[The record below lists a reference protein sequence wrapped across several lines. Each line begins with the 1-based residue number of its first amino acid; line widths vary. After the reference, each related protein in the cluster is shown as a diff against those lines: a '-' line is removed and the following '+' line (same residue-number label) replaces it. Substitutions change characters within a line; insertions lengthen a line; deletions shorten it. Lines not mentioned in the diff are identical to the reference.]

1 MGSAKKEEGEGEEVG
16 GKREKKAFSC
26 GAEQSGAGGRVK
38 SHQDV
43 CNSVPPPDEAE
54 NGKEQ
59 GGREGGREGAR
70 ER

>member
-26 GAEQSGAGGRVK
+26 GAEQSGARGGVK